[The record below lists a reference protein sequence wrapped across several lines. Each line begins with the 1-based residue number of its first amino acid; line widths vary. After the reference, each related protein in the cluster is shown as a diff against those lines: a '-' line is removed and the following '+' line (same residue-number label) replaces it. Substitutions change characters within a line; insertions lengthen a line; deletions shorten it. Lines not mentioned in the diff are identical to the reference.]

1 MIVLVLGNGARE
13 HALIWKLS
21 QSPSVTEL
29 FAAPGNAGT
38 AIHATNLPL
47 VDILNP
53 SQVVQAARQCRAD
66 VVFVGSEAPLEAG
79 VVDALQAAGISA
91 IGPDQHRAQL
101 ESSKVFSKEF
111 MVRNRLPTAEAR
123 EFTDYQAFEGYV
135 TQLFERAR
143 TPSQAHAP
151 SGEFKLVIKKSGLA
165 QGKGVL
171 EASSADEALS
181 FGKSILASDALL
193 VEEYLTGFE
202 ISVFVLSDGKDWV
215 VLPPTADF
223 KKAGEGDTGPNT
235 GGMGA
240 ICPVPLVTPPLWQK
254 VLSEV
259 VEPTMSALTR
269 DNLNFCGILFIG
281 LMMTAQGPKIL
292 EFNTRFGDPET
303 QALLPLI
310 ESDFGELVQA
320 LAQGRLAG
328 HAWKVS
334 DHKSLGIVIAA
345 PGYPASY
352 PKNLPVA
359 ALPSLPPATHVFHA
373 TTTRLNDQLVTQG
386 GRCFTAVATAPTWEA
401 AYDKARGAAR
411 GVQFPG
417 AWIRT
422 DIGEKFFI

>member
-21 QSPSVTEL
+21 QSPRVKGL

-38 AIHATNLPL
+38 ALHATNLPL

-53 SQVVQAARQCRAD
+53 SQVVQAARDCRAD

-79 VVDALQAAGISA
+79 VVDALQTAGLSA
-91 IGPDQHRAQL
+91 IGPNQHRAQL
-101 ESSKVFSKEF
+101 ESSKVFSKDF
-111 MVRNRLPTAEAR
+111 MVRHRLPTAEAR
-123 EFTDYQAFEGYV
+123 EFTDYPAFEAYV
-135 TQLFERAR
+135 TQQFERA
-143 TPSQAHAP
+143 P
-151 SGEFKLVIKKSGLA
+151 SGDFKLVIKKSGLA

-171 EASSADEALS
+171 EAASADEALS

-240 ICPVPLVTPPLWQK
+240 ICPVPLVTPLLWQT
-254 VLSEV
+254 VLSEI
-259 VEPTMSALTR
+259 VEPTMTALTH
-269 DNLNFCGILFIG
+269 DNLNFCGVLFIG

-310 ESDFGELVQA
+310 ESDFGELVEA
-320 LAQGRLAG
+320 LAHERLAE
-328 HAWKVS
+328 HPWKVS
-334 DHKSLGIVIAA
+334 DHKSLGIVVAA

-359 ALPSLPPATHVFHA
+359 ALPSLPAATQVFHA
-373 TTTRLNDQLVTQG
+373 TTARLNDQLVTQG

-401 AYDKARGAAR
+401 AYDKARQAAQA
-411 GVQFPG
+411 VQFPG
-417 AWIRT
+417 AWFRS
-422 DIGEKFFI
+422 DIGKKFFS